1 MKKYL
6 VKGALAL
13 FGGALMFSCAEKES
27 EYVPLAQ
34 QKVKAF
40 EEVFKEIYGDID
52 PYQDW
57 GFSSGKINVD
67 PTDPSQ
73 VVEVVDLGDDV
84 AVTRAAAFGGALT
97 RGARTRGK
105 STTDPYCDTEGK
117 FWYDNYGYTPPAKVT
132 EAERAKVLDEF
143 NKVHT
148 DRGVSIN
155 FTDYFVQQVYSCKND
170 ETHHKYKSFPGQNGD
185 HERQYKKA
193 WEHMD
198 KLLCG
203 LKDTHSNNFN
213 ANGTTE
219 IETWDGKTLGGG
231 DGKQKVVEKD
241 SIQLMVN
248 CDTKRFGYHNSLD
261 SKDHYEYIILEIDG
275 AYYVGFDFCASYSF
289 KTKNDDGS
297 FVKSDYD
304 QDPGEEYDAN
314 FNGYTPRSGNEIK
327 YNSDGTIKG
336 YEGGD
341 KDIHRDHIYND
352 WIIKITPALVEE
364 PEPVIDYTYPE
375 YEDQEWEQIES
386 GRVFCEDLGQATRED
401 LDFND
406 LVFDAIIFKKVATKT
421 RWKVRREDGVKKD
434 SVEIKGLYEGV
445 TYPKETT
452 SYYANVELLAAGGTI
467 PVTIESNK
475 PGGTSYQVHDL
486 FGEGITT
493 MINTRDNNSTAFG
506 SFASCKSVQLGGEKK
521 NFVAKLSDGNTK
533 SYNFS
538 IFEIDYPADGK
549 AIEKIKIYTN
559 FDKDQQFQEL
569 ESIRGKAPR
578 KFMAPIGTNWTSE
591 RKNISL
597 AYPKFGEWVSDGVVP
612 WGTVNPDYTYSG
624 SYSPSGLKLPL
635 VMKARRTYA
644 VGTENEIW
652 SGENT
657 FGTTWNLSNVKAN
670 HPLSSSTSVKFFP
683 GDRLRF
689 YGTKIKEDAW
699 ITVLIGGIS
708 PYFIDSEFP
717 NYKLDSSGNK
727 QMLSSDDT
735 SCIEVVLDEW
745 SAGLF
750 NEQLKNNGSLSF
762 QVQGRNFT
770 LTSICRVV
778 FD

>member
-6 VKGALAL
+6 IKGALAL
-13 FGGALMFSCAEKES
+13 FGGGLLFSCAEKES

-40 EEVFKEIYGDID
+40 DELFREAYGDID
-52 PYQDW
+52 PYQTW
-57 GFSSGKINVD
+57 GFNSGKITID
-67 PTDPSQ
+67 PNDPSQ
-73 VVEVVDLGDDV
+73 VIEVIDITDGEEDTN
-84 AVTRAAAFGGALT
+84 AQTRMLARF
-97 RGARTRGK
+97 RARTRGK

-198 KLLCG
+198 QLLCG
-203 LKDTHSNNFN
+203 LEDTHSYNFN

-314 FNGYTPRSGNEIK
+314 FNGYTPISDNEIK

-341 KDIHRDHIYND
+341 KDIHRDYIYND
-352 WIIKITPALVEE
+352 WIVKITPASLEE
-364 PEPVIDYTYPE
+364 PPYVPQPYEETHEVYENVWTPVE
-375 YEDQEWEQIES
+375 A
-386 GRVFCEDLGQATRED
+386 GRVFCEDLGSTASRKD
-401 LDFND
+401 LDYND
-406 LVFDAIIFKKVATKT
+406 LVFDARIWKYQRKTTTYTWSYKDVDDTDPTK
-421 RWKVRREDGVKKD
+421 
-434 SVEIKGLYEGV
+434 S
-445 TYPKETT
+445 ETGT
-452 SYYANVELLAAGGTI
+452 SLSDPTYYADIKLIAAGGTI
-467 PVTIESNK
+467 PITIANR
-475 PGGTSYQVHDL
+475 QVHSL
-486 FGEGITT
+486 FVEPAAIAT
-493 MINTRDNNSTAFG
+493 MVNTRDNNSTAYGSYETRDAVAIGNASLGDEYKKFRTTDGSEFELWLIPGYSSISAIPIRSAFG
-506 SFASCKSVQLGGEKK
+506 EGGSDVVELGADTGE
-521 NFVAKLSDGNTK
+521 A
-533 SYNFS
+533 
-538 IFEIDYPADGK
+538 PH
-549 AIEKIKIYTN
+549 KIMVKY
-559 FDKDQQFQEL
+559 
-569 ESIRGKAPR
+569 
-578 KFMAPIGTNWTSE
+578 GTTRWTSE
-591 RKNISL
+591 RKEIL
-597 AYPKFGEWVSDGVVP
+597 EAYPRFGEYAQGRINESGWVDEPVPSNLYSEVVNGENSSLPQEIRSRRDVVGDTETILWTGSEALGNTWGYASLSSPYTMEDGFYPGDVIRFH
-612 WGTVNPDYTYSG
+612 GTVTAEGDNAPIITVSFADDSQPYLIENMQFAEKENG
-624 SYSPSGLKLPL
+624 SYP
-635 VMKARRTYA
+635 AEAY
-644 VGTENEIW
+644 VGVELDQSLCNRINN
-652 SGENT
+652 SKVNGQ
-657 FGTTWNLSNVKAN
+657 
-670 HPLSSSTSVKFFP
+670 
-683 GDRLRF
+683 
-689 YGTKIKEDAW
+689 
-699 ITVLIGGIS
+699 ITLH
-708 PYFIDSEFP
+708 
-717 NYKLDSSGNK
+717 
-727 QMLSSDDT
+727 
-735 SCIEVVLDEW
+735 
-745 SAGLF
+745 
-750 NEQLKNNGSLSF
+750 
-762 QVQGRNFT
+762 VQGRGFT
-770 LTSICRVV
+770 LTKIGFVPYKTTGQ
-778 FD
+778 